1 MSKAHLNCLTQYTRE
16 QMEGKA
22 NPTRDMTKNKA
33 IQKPQRK
40 KLWEARMARE
50 RANASTNS

>member
-22 NPTRDMTKNKA
+22 NPTRDMTNYKA